1 MPVIDVEE
9 LIRRLDPQGVG
20 ANPVR
25 PCRGCGVGEG
35 ELHHCNCPESPQVK
49 LLRRAAELLKRT
61 EWGTECLCP
70 SCRAPFD
77 GHYDGCEAEKLR
89 ADIRRALA

>member
-1 MPVIDVEE
+1 MDEYRTDALPTKD
-9 LIRRLDPQGVG
+9 D
-20 ANPVR
+20 
-25 PCRGCGVGEG
+25 
-35 ELHHCNCPESPQVK
+35 

-77 GHYDGCEAEKLR
+77 GHYDHCEAEKLR
-89 ADIRRALA
+89 AEIRRALA